1 MTETPDWH
9 RDWMPELRTAP
20 PWVMQE
26 MIEAQPDLARAI
38 AALDVAPVAALVR
51 AAPRA
56 GAPIVVTGCGTS
68 EHAAQGIA
76 EMISD
81 MLGATAHVEACQAF
95 EAALDPRPGGVCIG
109 VTHDGGTGAT
119 IAALRAA
126 AEAGAT
132 TVVITA
138 KPDAQAAQTAAHV
151 LVTPLRDRSWCHTV
165 GYLSPLV
172 TGAAIAAAV
181 DGESLATAGAGAA
194 VSAGIEVREEAV
206 AVAHAL
212 HGTRQIIV
220 TGSGAD
226 RIAARELALKI
237 EEGVRTPSIA
247 RDLETVLHGHFAAL
261 DETTGLVLIA
271 ADSSR
276 ARRTR
281 RARRRAPP
289 RKQAHRRPVRGD
301 PLARVRLGDG
311 KSDLTD
317 AGRVVVKLD
326 ERLAAPAAALLAT
339 AGPLQLLTLELAHLA
354 GCNPDLIGRDREAW
368 REAAALVES

>member
-81 MLGATAHVEACQAF
+81 MLGATAHVEARQAF
-95 EAALDPRPGGVCIG
+95 EAALAPRPGGVCIG

-206 AVAHAL
+206 AVARAL

-237 EEGVRTPSIA
+237 EEGVRTTQHRA
-247 RDLETVLHGHFAAL
+247 RPRDRATRAFRRPGRDDGPGPDRGRFP
-261 DETTGLVLIA
+261 
-271 ADSSR
+271 R

-281 RARRRAPP
+281 PRAPP
-289 RKQAHRRPVRGD
+289 RSSAQAGASASGVRRSSRPRTTRRSSRTS
-301 PLARVRLGDG
+301 PMPAASSSSST
-311 KSDLTD
+311 SDLP
-317 AGRVVVKLD
+317 RP
-326 ERLAAPAAALLAT
+326 RPRCS
-339 AGPLQLLTLELAHLA
+339 QQQ
-354 GCNPDLIGRDREAW
+354 DRC
-368 REAAALVES
+368 SF